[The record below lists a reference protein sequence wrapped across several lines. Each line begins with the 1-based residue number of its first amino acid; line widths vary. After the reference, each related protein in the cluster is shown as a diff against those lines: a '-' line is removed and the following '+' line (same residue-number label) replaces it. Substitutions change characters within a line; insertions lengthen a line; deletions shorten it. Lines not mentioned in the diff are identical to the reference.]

1 MTSIENSENQ
11 NYEILYKSLKEEY
24 DQNKE
29 YNEEINKEYESTI
42 QILTESIKK
51 HEKEKKDFEN
61 KINKYENDIKSF
73 KQEKENLIRKN
84 KDKLIDIQCLTEQN
98 EKINK
103 LLEKY
108 KEEKT
113 LNTNKIV
120 SLENDVDHF
129 ENKIRE
135 CEDFIEELKSKLEI
149 ALEENITM
157 QNEYGNYKL
166 KAIEQLS
173 RKEEEIK
180 QLRDDNN
187 IKDIKIKK
195 LSQNNKEKFDIQK
208 LQQKLI
214 KDKKII
220 QKKRHFS
227 VFENSFNKLNI
238 QNLKNIFDS
247 PSPRYTGSKFSDKK
261 YNGNINFNNNS
272 FYSSNNTPR
281 DNKNNYDREYLAKT
295 DKKIKQKKEEMNGLN
310 AVITIKQNI
319 KNKNNIKKKF
329 EELII
334 CYELKDEILA
344 SKNINNSDRYNL
356 LFNNDYINKNELEK
370 ELKNVMIGIQRR
382 KNELINLKKYINQ
395 KLAKLDIKIK

>member
-1 MTSIENSENQ
+1 MNSIENSENQ
-11 NYEILYKSLKEEY
+11 NYEILYKSLQEEY
-24 DQNKE
+24 EQNKE

-261 YNGNINFNNNS
+261 YNGNINLNNNS

-281 DNKNNYDREYLAKT
+281 DNKNNYEREYLAKT

-310 AVITIKQNI
+310 AVITIKQNN

-334 CYELKDEILA
+334 CYELNDEILA

>member
-1 MTSIENSENQ
+1 MASTENQ
-11 NYEILYKSLKEEY
+11 ENPNYELLYKSLKEEY

-29 YNEEINKEYESTI
+29 YNDEICKEYESTI
-42 QILTESIKK
+42 QLLTESVQKY
-51 HEKEKKDFEN
+51 EKEKNDFES
-61 KINKYENDIKSF
+61 KINKYENDVKTF

-84 KDKLIDIQCLTEQN
+84 KDKLIDIQCLNEQN

-113 LNTNKIV
+113 LNTNRIV
-120 SLENDVDHF
+120 SLENDVDHCQ
-129 ENKIRE
+129 NKIRE

-187 IKDIKIKK
+187 SKDIKIKK
-195 LSQNNKEKFDIQK
+195 LSQNTKEKFDIQK

-214 KDKKII
+214 KEKKII
-220 QKKRHFS
+220 QKKRKFS
-227 VFENSFNKLNI
+227 VFENTFNKLNI
-238 QNLKNIFDS
+238 QNLKNIYDS
-247 PSPRYTGSKFSDKK
+247 PSPRYVESKFSDKK
-261 YNGNINFNNNS
+261 YNGNNDINNNS
-272 FYSSNNTPR
+272 FYSSNTTPPKNNEN
-281 DNKNNYDREYLAKT
+281 NKNYEHLAKT
-295 DKKIKQKKEEMNGLN
+295 DKKIKQKNEEMNGLN

-319 KNKNNIKKKF
+319 RNNSKKKF
-329 EELII
+329 EVLII
-334 CYELKDEILA
+334 CNEFNDEFIA
-344 SKNINNSDRYNL
+344 SKNMKIYDRYSLLSNSDYM
-356 LFNNDYINKNELEK
+356 NKNELEK
-370 ELKNVMIGIQRR
+370 ELKNIMIGIQRR

>member
-1 MTSIENSENQ
+1 MTSIENSENP

-334 CYELKDEILA
+334 CYELNDEILA
-344 SKNINNSDRYNL
+344 SKNSDRYNL
-356 LFNNDYINKNELEK
+356 LFNNDYINKKELEK
-370 ELKNVMIGIQRR
+370 ELKNVVMIGIQRR